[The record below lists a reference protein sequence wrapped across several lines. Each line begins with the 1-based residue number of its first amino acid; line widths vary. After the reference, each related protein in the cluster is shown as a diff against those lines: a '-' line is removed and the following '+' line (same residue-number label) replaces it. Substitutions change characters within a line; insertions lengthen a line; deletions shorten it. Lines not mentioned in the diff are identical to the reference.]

1 MTDNC
6 KYELLDFSWSL
17 SYDLIEEDNPKMVRD
32 ASSVADSEKEEEP
45 EGLLLDEKGIPNGE
59 GKEYTKARRL
69 IISDFYHN
77 WNERHPEKRVHN
89 QALDDDILIRGISV
103 VEAKE
108 HAAKRYQS
116 TLAVLRLEEILAK
129 ARPVRRVP
137 VKPDNS
143 NQSTFDYMLIMVC
156 ELECI
161 GTIKLTVGV
170 RDKKD
175 PLERIQYG
183 IKALEPE
190 EELIQPKD
198 EKPKKKRKAHR

>member
-1 MTDNC
+1 MNDDC
-6 KYELLDFSWSL
+6 KYELLDFTWSL
-17 SYDLIEEDNPKMVRD
+17 SYDFIEGDNPILVRD
-32 ASSVADSEKEEEP
+32 ASSISDSEKQEELER
-45 EGLLLDEKGIPNGE
+45 LLCDEQGIPNGE
-59 GKEYTKARRL
+59 GKEYTKARRV

-77 WNERHPEKRVHN
+77 WNECHPEKRVHN
-89 QALDDDILIRGISV
+89 QALNDDILIRGISV

-137 VKPDNS
+137 IKRDNS

-170 RDKKD
+170 RDKND
-175 PLERIQYG
+175 SIERVEYG
-183 IKALEPE
+183 IKALNPE
-190 EELIQPKD
+190 EELILPKD
-198 EKPKKKRKAHR
+198 EKPMKKRKAHR